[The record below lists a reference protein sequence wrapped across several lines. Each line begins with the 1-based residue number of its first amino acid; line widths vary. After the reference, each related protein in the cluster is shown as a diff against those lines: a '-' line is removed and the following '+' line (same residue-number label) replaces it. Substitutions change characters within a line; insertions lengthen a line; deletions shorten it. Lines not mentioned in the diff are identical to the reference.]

1 VRSWQKFVYKYN
13 FLLKKIYKMQ
23 TITKTLLGTI
33 TLEQNGDVRTL
44 SKYATLKIA
53 NRGEIIVQQTQ
64 GQSVSIFLNGLDT
77 VIEGTGSVSWGVTA
91 ADLVYFLDQYFF
103 FDVSGGGG
111 GDDLATVL
119 IAGNTSGANDIIFD
133 AGQGLQFDNFSR
145 LREGTIDAGTGGVK
159 GIAQICGA
167 GYELKWE
174 AGVQY
179 VMGSSGNTIRWSLY
193 NFNNAPTVDDDNTK
207 GYYSGSRWALDDGT
221 WYYCFDA
228 TTGAAVWTLQSN
240 AVPNLSQV
248 LASGKSANGAI
259 ENLTYL
265 EFDTAAAH
273 TVVAGEL
280 AWNDTDG
287 TLDLGLKGGNV
298 TLQIGQ
304 EQVVRVVNKTAT
316 NVNLLEANYQAVRI
330 TGAQGQRLKV
340 DLALATTDVL
350 SAETIG
356 LVTETINN
364 NQEGF
369 VTVSGLV
376 RGINTTGSLQTETW
390 ADGDILYL
398 SPTTAGNITNV
409 KPVAPNHLIVIGYV
423 VHAHITQGSIYVK
436 VDNGYELDELHN
448 VSIAGAANNDALI
461 YESATALWKNKTI
474 GGWNYIEKSANQ
486 DVTNNAT
493 LQDDTELQFSV
504 VAGGKY
510 MIEMDVVISMNNT
523 TSRYSNRL
531 DISAGTMKGMG
542 IMTNI
547 SNAGSAQVT
556 TLSAFAAANTAATSI
571 INPSLDIDGL
581 TSLKIIF
588 SFTASA
594 NAIFKYKF
602 SNLLAAVGGISRTS
616 KGSILKYKKIN

>member
-1 VRSWQKFVYKYN
+1 MPFKFNPITGKLDYYQK
-13 FLLKKIYKMQ
+13 
-23 TITKTLLGTI
+23 
-33 TLEQNGDVRTL
+33 
-44 SKYATLKIA
+44 
-53 NRGEIIVQQTQ
+53 
-64 GQSVSIFLNGLDT
+64 
-77 VIEGTGSVSWGVTA
+77 GSGS
-91 ADLVYFLDQYFF
+91 
-103 FDVSGGGG
+103 
-111 GDDLATVL
+111 DLATVL
-119 IAGNTSGANDIIFD
+119 IAGNTSGANDIEFD
-133 AGQGLQFDNFSR
+133 AGQGLYFANASR
-145 LREGTIDAGTGGVK
+145 LREGTIDAGLGGTK

-280 AWNDTDG
+280 AWNNTDG

-304 EQVVRVVNKTAT
+304 EQIVRVVNKTAT
-316 NVNLLEANYQAVRI
+316 NVNLLEANYQVVRI

-340 DLALATTDVL
+340 DLALATTNAL
-350 SAETIG
+350 SAQTIG
-356 LVTETINN
+356 VVTETIND

-376 RGINTTGSLQTETW
+376 RGINTTGSLQGETW
-390 ADGDILYL
+390 ADGDIIYL

-409 KPVAPNHLIVIGYV
+409 KPIAPNHLIVIGYV
-423 VHAHITQGSIYVK
+423 VSAHITQGSIYVK

-448 VSIAGAANNDALI
+448 VTIATPLNNDVLT
-461 YESATALWKNKTI
+461 YETSSSLWKNKR
-474 GGWNYIEKSANQ
+474 
-486 DVTNNAT
+486 
-493 LQDDTELQFSV
+493 LPTEIQLAASD
-504 VAGGKY
+504 
-510 MIEMDVVISMNNT
+510 ET
-523 TSRYSNRL
+523 TAL
-531 DISAGTMKGMG
+531 TAGTAKVTFRMPYA
-542 IMTNI
+542 MTVTAVRA
-547 SNAGSAQVT
+547 SLTTAQASGSIFTVDINEGGASI
-556 TLSAFAAANTAATSI
+556 LSTKLTIDNTEKTSTTAATAAVISDSALADDAEI
-571 INPSLDIDGL
+571 TIDIDQIGDG
-581 TSLKIIF
+581 TATGLKITIIG
-588 SFTASA
+588 T
-594 NAIFKYKF
+594 
-602 SNLLAAVGGISRTS
+602 R
-616 KGSILKYKKIN
+616 

>member
-1 VRSWQKFVYKYN
+1 MNKQFAELKVFELGGIAFCEATETVPFLVLPKGQATIKPWGPSGFVFEN
-13 FLLKKIYKMQ
+13 I
-23 TITKTLLGTI
+23 IT
-33 TLEQNGDVRTL
+33 GDVVAFVSEYDDIL
-44 SKYATLKIA
+44 DSAGSAYGAT
-53 NRGEIIVQQTQ
+53 Q
-64 GQSVSIFLNGLDT
+64 LD
-77 VIEGTGSVSWGVTA
+77 VITA
-91 ADLVYFLDQYFF
+91 LAAFF
-103 FDVSGGGG
+103 FELGGGAA
-111 GDDLATVL
+111 GDLTSVL

-133 AGQGLQFDNFSR
+133 ATQGLQFDNFSR

-248 LASGKSANGAI
+248 LASGKTAGSAI
-259 ENLTYL
+259 IDLDYL

-273 TVVAGEL
+273 TVAEGEM
-280 AWNDTDG
+280 AWNNTDG

-316 NVNLLEANYQAVRI
+316 NVNLLEANYQVVRV

-340 DLALATTDVL
+340 DLALATNDLL

-356 LVTETINN
+356 LVTETIND

-369 VTVSGLV
+369 ITVSGLV
-376 RGINTTGSLQTETW
+376 RGINTTGSLQGETW
-390 ADGDILYL
+390 ADGDIIYL

-409 KPVAPNHLIVIGYV
+409 KPIAPNHLIVIGYV
-423 VHAHITQGSIYVK
+423 VSAHITQGSIYVK

-448 VSIAGAANNDALI
+448 VAIATPANNDALI
-461 YESATALWKNKTI
+461 YETSTSLWKNKTI

-510 MIEMDVVISMNNT
+510 MIEMDVVISANST
-523 TSRYSNRL
+523 TGDYKNAFL
-531 DISAGTMKGMG
+531 VSAGTMKGSG
-542 IMTNI
+542 ILI
-547 SNAGSAQVT
+547 APNATAIAGT
-556 TLSAFAAANTAATSI
+556 TAYNVNAANITTAIAIGTNAADLDLLASI
-571 INPSLDIDGL
+571 
-581 TSLKIIF
+581 KIIF

-594 NAIFKYKF
+594 NATLKYQF
-602 SNLLAAVGGISRTS
+602 AQNNAILATTARTF